1 MSVLRP
7 SRLIPLLLLILLP
20 VALLAQQSPA
30 TKEPAPSTPSTPS
43 VPTVPTPP
51 KVVPPPGIFSPP
63 DFRPPPREFR
73 PIFLS
78 GNVMR
83 EDGSPPPNGTIIELD
98 CGTSKT
104 REASVGPNGYFA
116 FQYGGAQRFSSIVP
130 DASEGNG
137 HIYDED
143 AIYWNPLR
151 SGADS
156 RVETTTP
163 LYIRLSGCDLKAQIA
178 GYRSSSLTL
187 NPANLTRVNTLGTI
201 IVYPLERVRGTVV
214 SAASLLAP
222 KRAKDLLK
230 RARKAL
236 EKGKDG
242 ECEALL
248 REAIAGYGDYGE
260 AWLELG
266 RLQQQRKRY
275 PEAREAFGRALAGDA
290 LYVPPY
296 VALGW
301 LNALEQ
307 RWEEA
312 ADVIERALD
321 LDPVSFPEAYYLSAL
336 AHYNLGDYDQAGKR
350 AEQTVLRDSTHQF
363 PKVHLIR
370 ANLFSLRR
378 DPAAADEAMRL
389 YLRHAPDAPE
399 AEQVRAR
406 LENGRPG
413 PPEKR

>member
-1 MSVLRP
+1 MLILRP
-7 SRLIPLLLLILLP
+7 SRLIPLLLLLLLP
-20 VALLAQQSPA
+20 VALFAQQSS
-30 TKEPAPSTPSTPS
+30 APKDTTPSTPS
-43 VPTVPTPP
+43 VPAAPAAPR
-51 KVVPPPGIFSPP
+51 VVPQPGIFAVP
-63 DFRPPPREFR
+63 DFRLPPREIQ
-73 PIFLS
+73 PIFLA
-78 GNVMR
+78 GTVMR
-83 EDGSPPPNGTIIELD
+83 EDGSPPPFGTIIELD
-98 CGTSKT
+98 CGSSKT

-130 DASEGNG
+130 DASEGTG
-137 HIYDED
+137 HINDED

-151 SGADS
+151 SSSDS
-156 RVETTTP
+156 RIETTTP

-187 NPANLTRVNTLGTI
+187 NATNLTRVNTLGTI

-214 SAASLLAP
+214 SAASLMAP
-222 KRAKDLLK
+222 KKAKEKMK

-248 REAIAGYGDYGE
+248 REAIAEYGDYGE

-266 RLQQQRKRY
+266 KLQQQRKRY

-312 ADVIERALD
+312 ADVIEKALD

-336 AHYNLGDYDQAGKR
+336 AHYNLGEYDRAGKR

-363 PKVHLIR
+363 PKIHLIR

-413 PPEKR
+413 IP

>member
-1 MSVLRP
+1 MFVLRP

-20 VALLAQQSPA
+20 VAPFAQQSPA
-30 TKEPAPSTPSTPS
+30 TKEPTPSTPSTPS
-43 VPTVPTPP
+43 VPTVPSAP
-51 KVVPPPGIFSPP
+51 KVVPQPGIFTVP
-63 DFRPPPREFR
+63 DFRLPPREIQ
-73 PIFLS
+73 PIFLA

-83 EDGSPPPNGTIIELD
+83 EDGSPPPVGTIIELD
-98 CGTSKT
+98 CGTSRT

-116 FQYGGAQRFSSIVP
+116 FQYGGAQRFNSIVP

-137 HIYDED
+137 HINDED
-143 AIYWNPLR
+143 AVYWNPLR
-151 SGADS
+151 SSADS

-163 LYIRLSGCDLKAQIA
+163 LYIRLSGCDLKAQVA

-187 NPANLTRVNTLGTI
+187 NPTNLTRVNSLGTI

-222 KRAKDLLK
+222 KKAKERLK

-236 EKGKDG
+236 EKGKD
-242 ECEALL
+242 EEAESLL
-248 REAIAGYGDYGE
+248 REAIAGYGAFGE

-266 RLQQQRKRY
+266 RLEQGGARY
-275 PEAREAFGRALAGDA
+275 AEAREAYERALAGDP

-301 LNALEQ
+301 LNALE
-307 RWEEA
+307 RKWAEA
-312 ADVIERALD
+312 ADIIEKALD
-321 LDPVSFPEAYYLSAL
+321 LDPVSFPEAYYVSAL

-350 AEQTVLRDSTHQF
+350 AEQTVLRDSTYQF

-378 DPAAADEAMRL
+378 DTGAADEAMRL

-399 AEQVRAR
+399 AELVRAR

>member
-1 MSVLRP
+1 MFVLRP

-20 VALLAQQSPA
+20 VAPFAQQSPA
-30 TKEPAPSTPSTPS
+30 PKEPPPSTPSTPS
-43 VPTVPTPP
+43 VPTVPTAP
-51 KVVPPPGIFSPP
+51 KVIPQPGIFSAPE
-63 DFRPPPREFR
+63 FRLPPREFQ

-98 CGTSKT
+98 CGTSRT
-104 REASVGPNGYFA
+104 REASVGPNGYFT

-137 HIYDED
+137 HINDED
-143 AIYWNPLR
+143 AIYWNPVR
-151 SGADS
+151 SSADS

-178 GYRSSSLTL
+178 GYRSSALTL
-187 NPANLTRVNTLGTI
+187 NPTNLTRVNTLGTI

-222 KRAKDLLK
+222 KKAKDLVK

-236 EKGKDG
+236 EKGNDQEG
-242 ECEALL
+242 EALL
-248 REAIAGYGDYGE
+248 REAIAGYEAYGE

-275 PEAREAFGRALAGDA
+275 PEAREAYGRAVAADA

-301 LNALEQ
+301 IDALEQ
-307 RWEEA
+307 RWAEA
-312 ADVIERALD
+312 ADVIEKALD

-336 AHYNLGDYDQAGKR
+336 AHYNVGDYDRAGRR

-363 PKVHLIR
+363 PKIHLIR
-370 ANLFSLRR
+370 ANLFFLRR
-378 DPAAADEAMRL
+378 DAVAADEAMRL
-389 YLRHAPDAPE
+389 YLRYAPDAPE

-406 LENGRPG
+406 LENGRPV